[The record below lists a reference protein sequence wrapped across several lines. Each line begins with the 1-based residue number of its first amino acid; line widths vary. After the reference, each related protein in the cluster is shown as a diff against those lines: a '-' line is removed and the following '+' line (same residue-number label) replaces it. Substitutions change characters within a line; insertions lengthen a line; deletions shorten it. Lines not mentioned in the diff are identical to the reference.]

1 MCTGLE
7 IAAIAA
13 GAAGN
18 AIQADQQRKYQEQQ
32 VAASNSRL
40 NQFLDRNKQREA
52 DAQAIFDKRTSE
64 SEQPQAV
71 ALRDKAVADRTA
83 EITQAADSAVAGPP
97 APLKGSAATVIGDV
111 FDGERAKAAEAA
123 NSRATALGRTAGFG
137 DAIFNQ
143 GVANVDAG
151 RKIGTI
157 GTLARDDASMLPTY
171 QDLAMA
177 QIKRPGGIGSI
188 LAALGQGAGMYAGSK
203 AGPI

>member
-18 AIQADQQRKYQEQQ
+18 AIAASQQRKYQDEQ

-40 NQFLDRNKQREA
+40 NQFLDRNKQRA
-52 DAQAIFDKRTSE
+52 DDAQAIFNQRTTE
-64 SEQPQAV
+64 SEQPQATV
-71 ALRDKAVADRTA
+71 QRDQAVADRTA

-111 FDGERAKAAEAA
+111 FDGERAKAATAA
-123 NSRATALGRTAGFG
+123 NSRAAALGKTAGFG

-143 GVANVDAG
+143 GVANLDAG
-151 RKIGTI
+151 RKVGTI
-157 GTLARDDASMLPTY
+157 GAMARDDAGMLPTY

-177 QIKRPGGIGSI
+177 QVKRPNGIGSI
-188 LAALGQGAGMYAGSK
+188 LAALGQAGGMYAGSK